1 MKLQFPKE
9 NNNKNIDINFSSSK
23 KDINKKLQKEYL
35 NKYIKLYGDS
45 FNDREL
51 IDIFE
56 KNDYN
61 DQKIINDIKTL
72 LSIGNDRKLYEDNNL
87 EEEHHSP
94 SFAHNIN
101 SKSNTLK
108 NKKEIFSNESEI
120 PSDYPPPPKEEE
132 NTNISN
138 IDNNNLLLYKKF
150 LFNKLKSANNTYKTN
165 KNDKEIINFDS
176 IKRNKIEYNTNKK
189 KEIKLIEL
197 YKKNNNG
204 KNISPNPKYQSIEKK
219 NNIPNNNIT
228 KEQKKKYIKYFFGNM
243 KNYSK
248 NNIKRDDVGK
258 SPDFGRRKNALH
270 ISPDKSDFLEQ
281 KVLTYKKGMKIY
293 HSKSKI
299 NSSYTYLKICFKV
312 NDIFIP
318 ACYDNPQREQ
328 LLKMINEKKKQNPDK
343 IIEFIFPQIL
353 PMGQIPFYSNL
364 YQPYNQM
371 NPYMNMYI
379 PSPPIQYPVQ
389 NSLNNEIINNQSLQ
403 NSNNNISCN
412 IAGNI
417 NSPILG
423 NSLINNEIMQMND
436 NQSKN
441 QINNNSNPNSSL
453 INNIGMYNYSNKKS
467 SGNLANSGNINTT
480 SSFK

>member
-132 NTNISN
+132 NANISN

-189 KEIKLIEL
+189 KKL
-197 YKKNNNG
+197 N
-204 KNISPNPKYQSIEKK
+204 
-219 NNIPNNNIT
+219 
-228 KEQKKKYIKYFFGNM
+228 
-243 KNYSK
+243 
-248 NNIKRDDVGK
+248 
-258 SPDFGRRKNALH
+258 
-270 ISPDKSDFLEQ
+270 
-281 KVLTYKKGMKIY
+281 
-293 HSKSKI
+293 
-299 NSSYTYLKICFKV
+299 
-312 NDIFIP
+312 
-318 ACYDNPQREQ
+318 
-328 LLKMINEKKKQNPDK
+328 
-343 IIEFIFPQIL
+343 
-353 PMGQIPFYSNL
+353 
-364 YQPYNQM
+364 
-371 NPYMNMYI
+371 
-379 PSPPIQYPVQ
+379 
-389 NSLNNEIINNQSLQ
+389 
-403 NSNNNISCN
+403 
-412 IAGNI
+412 
-417 NSPILG
+417 
-423 NSLINNEIMQMND
+423 
-436 NQSKN
+436 
-441 QINNNSNPNSSL
+441 
-453 INNIGMYNYSNKKS
+453 
-467 SGNLANSGNINTT
+467 
-480 SSFK
+480 